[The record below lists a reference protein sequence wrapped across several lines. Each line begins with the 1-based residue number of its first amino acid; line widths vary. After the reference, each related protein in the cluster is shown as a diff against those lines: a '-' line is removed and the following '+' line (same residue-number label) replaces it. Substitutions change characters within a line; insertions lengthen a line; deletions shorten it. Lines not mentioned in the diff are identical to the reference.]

1 MGLKAD
7 AHDIERMRE
16 RYARF
21 ETDFHDEEVN
31 WVERGAVTRIKDQG
45 HCGSCWAHAAI
56 AAIEGAHY
64 IKTEQLV
71 ELSTQ

>member
-1 MGLKAD
+1 MGLR
-7 AHDIERMRE
+7 AHSKDIEKMRN

-21 ETDFHDEEVN
+21 ETDFHDVELN
-31 WVERGAVTRIKDQG
+31 WVERGAVTHVRDQG

-64 IKTEQLV
+64 IATDELV
-71 ELSTQ
+71 ELST